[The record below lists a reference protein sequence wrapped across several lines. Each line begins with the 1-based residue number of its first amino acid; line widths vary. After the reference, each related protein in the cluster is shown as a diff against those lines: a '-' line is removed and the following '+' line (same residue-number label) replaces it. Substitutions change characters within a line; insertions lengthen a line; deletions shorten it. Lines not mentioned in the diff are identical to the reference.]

1 MSDQTDPEPT
11 PDEPIDGGNRPAV
24 EDGQDEDGPATDR
37 PVGDFGDEE
46 RADPGGDSDVD
57 PATSDRG
64 EER

>member
-1 MSDQTDPEPT
+1 MSEPRAPDPT
-11 PDEPIDGGNRPAV
+11 PEDPIDGGNRPDPGDAGRPG
-24 EDGQDEDGPATDR
+24 EADQ

-57 PATSDRG
+57 PAPEG